1 MIKDKITQF
10 ELYFENLFNK
20 WWYEKMMKIGVE
32 KDIVEHQK
40 RLQKAII
47 DYRYQLTKEEK
58 NMLKEMNRNCLLID
72 IREVIE
78 TNLVYLEA
86 YDVNYNRI
94 FRKRVKF

>member
-1 MIKDKITQF
+1 MNNANF
-10 ELYFENLFNK
+10 ELYFEKLFNK
-20 WWYEKMMKIGVE
+20 WWYEKMMNKDVE
-32 KDIVEHQK
+32 KDIVKHQK
-40 RLQKAII
+40 RLYQAII

-78 TNLVYLEA
+78 TDLVFLEA
-86 YDVNYNRI
+86 YDVNYKRI

>member
-72 IREVIE
+72 IREVLE
-78 TNLVYLEA
+78 TDLVYLEA

>member
-1 MIKDKITQF
+1 MNNINF

-20 WWYEKMMKIGVE
+20 WWYEKMMNIGVE
-32 KDIVEHQK
+32 EDIAEHQK
-40 RLQKAII
+40 RLHKAIV

-72 IREVIE
+72 IREVLE
-78 TNLVYLEA
+78 TDLVYLEA

>member
-1 MIKDKITQF
+1 
-10 ELYFENLFNK
+10 
-20 WWYEKMMKIGVE
+20 MMNIGVE
-32 KDIVEHQK
+32 EDIAEHQK
-40 RLQKAII
+40 RLHKAIV

-72 IREVIE
+72 IREVLE
-78 TNLVYLEA
+78 TDLVYLEA

>member
-1 MIKDKITQF
+1 MNNANF
-10 ELYFENLFNK
+10 ELYFEKLFNK
-20 WWYEKMMKIGVE
+20 WWYEKIINIGVE

>member
-1 MIKDKITQF
+1 MNF

-20 WWYEKMMKIGVE
+20 WWHEKMMNKDVE
-32 KDIVEHQK
+32 KDIAEHQK
-40 RLQKAII
+40 RLHKAII

>member
-1 MIKDKITQF
+1 MNNINF

-20 WWYEKMMKIGVE
+20 WWNEKMMNKAIE
-32 KDIVEHQK
+32 EDIAQHQK
-40 RLQKAII
+40 RLHKAII

-72 IREVIE
+72 IREVLE
-78 TNLVYLEA
+78 TDLVYLEA